1 MLSLRVQLVLV
12 LLVVN
17 PENELETVDAVGM
30 DVHAVTHGTIDP
42 DTYPD
47 TDGPITTDIKMEVAL
62 ILVRVVAIELLL
74 KTIRVL

>member
-1 MLSLRVQLVLV
+1 MLV

-17 PENELETVDAVGM
+17 PENELETVAADGM

-47 TDGPITTDIKMEVAL
+47 IDGAITTDIEIEVAL
-62 ILVRVVAIELLL
+62 ILVKVVAIEVLL
-74 KTIRVL
+74 KAISVLYTWEL

>member
-1 MLSLRVQLVLV
+1 LVLV
-12 LLVVN
+12 VFR
-17 PENELETVDAVGM
+17 PENELETVAAVGM

-47 TDGPITTDIKMEVAL
+47 TDGAITTDIEIEVAL
-62 ILVRVVAIELLL
+62 MLVKVVAIELLL

>member
-1 MLSLRVQLVLV
+1 MLSLRVQYVLVLV
-12 LLVVN
+12 VFR
-17 PENELETVDAVGM
+17 PENELETVAAVGM

-47 TDGPITTDIKMEVAL
+47 TDGAITTDIEMEVAL
-62 ILVRVVAIELLL
+62 MLVKVVAIELLL